1 MYPEHGHIYH
11 VVEEMMPLEVVLEC
25 ESFSHINI
33 SFFMLFNLFQLIV
46 EVLGQN
52 LLAPIVILIPSVSIT
67 FSGVLNF
74 NFQEI

>member
-1 MYPEHGHIYH
+1 VYPEHGHIYH

-25 ESFSHINI
+25 ESFSHINT